1 MAPLFE
7 VRVFN
12 LLLFFLLLGI
22 PPSQSWAPQ
31 SDRELE
37 TLLQSARNGDAKSQ
51 LQLAALLQNGERVK
65 KDEKEAVRWLMEAAN
80 QGDSSAQ
87 NQMGMRHEVGKG
99 VEKDPKKAFFWY
111 EKGATQGDSYAQYN
125 LGLCYYAH
133 GKGVPKNEIEAAK
146 WFAASAEQ
154 GDARGQYC
162 LGISYGDGSG
172 VPKNEKKAVEWF
184 LKAAEQG
191 HVDAT
196 FNVAKAY
203 QKGEGV
209 DQDSR
214 ESFRWYQKAADLG
227 DVESQSI
234 VGWCF
239 ATGLGTPKNM
249 KQALFWTRKAADQGN
264 LHAQLNLAECYRD
277 GEEGLMKDPKL
288 AAKWYALAAAQED
301 PDGQYNLGSFYE
313 TGFGVAKDEKTA
325 LAWYSKA
332 AAKGHV
338 QAKEKILLIKNKK
351 QPETPK
357 VVRMKSPNESRG
369 GEESQNS
376 SSIFVNNLT
385 KGIKLSEYVDTGYQ
399 SNFARPY
406 DPQNSGKHDLQKGDL
421 NLYALKA
428 ALEDALPQEKKAWA
442 SQKDRPQEIEKLTP
456 LAEKGD
462 AESQYLLG
470 CYYEAKNPQNINEA
484 VAWYS
489 RSAEQGYENA
499 KEKLRSLEKKEE
511 VK

>member
-1 MAPLFE
+1 MTPLFE

-12 LLLFFLLLGI
+12 LFLFFLLLGI

-51 LQLAALLQNGERVK
+51 LQLAALHQNGERVK

-87 NQMGMRHEVGKG
+87 NQMGMRHEEGKG

-125 LGLCYYAH
+125 LGLCYAH

-203 QKGEGV
+203 QNGEGV

-264 LHAQLNLAECYRD
+264 LHAQLNLAECYRN

-351 QPETPK
+351 QPETTK
-357 VVRMKSPNESRG
+357 IVQMKSPNPRREG
-369 GEESQNS
+369 QESQTFS
-376 SSIFVNNLT
+376 TDFVKT
-385 KGIKLSEYVDTGYQ
+385 AKRGVKLSEYVDAGYRY
-399 SNFARPY
+399 NFERPN
-406 DPQNSGKHDLQKGDL
+406 DPQNFGNRDLPKGDF
-421 NLYALKA
+421 NLYTIKA
-428 ALEDALPQEKKAWA
+428 ALEEALAREEKARDA
-442 SQKDRPQEIEKLTP
+442 QKDRPQDIEKLTL

-470 CYYEAKNPQNINEA
+470 VYYETKNPQNINDA
-484 VAWYS
+484 FVWYS
-489 RSAEQGYENA
+489 RSAEQGHEGA
-499 KEKLRSLEKKEE
+499 KEKLRSLEKKKRE
-511 VK
+511 K